1 MAQSD
6 GSLSEDISVTSE
18 DAYSTDDSSVGSHSV
33 STKQTSDLPYTE
45 QARLCKLQR
54 RRNQFLRRRALEKA
68 AALDDDESTVHYGR
82 PRLGLGFPLKN
93 NLTIPSQELRLK
105 DSNLTKIDSP
115 ATLASSFNNIDLSEH
130 ESKDFDSTNAAWS
143 PDKFVKDPFIA
154 STDNVPDL
162 VNNTSND
169 VPDLVN
175 TSNDDSFLLNTS
187 EESQANVTK
196 PTPRWA
202 SFSTTFPKLS
212 AIPPE
217 GLNFLES
224 SHLGPKVVSTQ
235 WTRTE
240 ASSLQ
245 LGDVIIRLN
254 GEDVS
259 NLEADTVS
267 QMMIRMDDCRIV
279 TYLRKNVEL

>member
-1 MAQSD
+1 MIAAR
-6 GSLSEDISVTSE
+6 E
-18 DAYSTDDSSVGSHSV
+18 DARRLRLQ
-33 STKQTSDLPYTE
+33 QTEDAEGENKEHHPLDHVMEEAKLE
-45 QARLCKLQR
+45 QQR
-54 RRNQFLRRRALEKA
+54 RENPSMNWVSRRYRM
-68 AALDDDESTVHYGR
+68 
-82 PRLGLGFPLKN
+82 
-93 NLTIPSQELRLK
+93 Q
-105 DSNLTKIDSP
+105 
-115 ATLASSFNNIDLSEH
+115 
-130 ESKDFDSTNAAWS
+130 
-143 PDKFVKDPFIA
+143 
-154 STDNVPDL
+154 
-162 VNNTSND
+162 NNTSSND

-196 PTPRWA
+196 PTPKWA

-224 SHLGPKVVSTQ
+224 SHLGLKVVSTQ
-235 WTRTE
+235 WTRTDQ
-240 ASSLQ
+240 SSLQ

>member
-18 DAYSTDDSSVGSHSV
+18 DAYSTDDSSVGSHSA
-33 STKQTSDLPYTE
+33 STKQTSDFPYTE

-68 AALDDDESTVHYGR
+68 AAMDDESTVHFGR

-115 ATLASSFNNIDLSEH
+115 ATLASSFNNMDLSEH

-154 STDNVPDL
+154 STDKVPDL
-162 VNNTSND
+162 VNNTSSND

-196 PTPRWA
+196 PTPKWA

>member
-1 MAQSD
+1 M
-6 GSLSEDISVTSE
+6 SEDISVTSE
-18 DAYSTDDSSVGSHSV
+18 DAYSTDDSSVGSHSLC
-33 STKQTSDLPYTE
+33 TKQTSDYPNAE
-45 QARLCKLQR
+45 QARICKLQR

-68 AALDDDESTVHYGR
+68 ATMDEDESTVHYGR
-82 PRLGLGFPLKN
+82 PRLGVGFQLKK

-105 DSNLTKIDSP
+105 TDSNLTEIDSP
-115 ATLASSFNNIDLSEH
+115 ATLASSFNKDLSEH

-143 PDKFVKDPFIA
+143 PDKFVKDPFIT
-154 STDNVPDL
+154 STDKVSDL

-196 PTPRWA
+196 PTPKWA

-212 AIPPE
+212 TIPPG

-224 SHLGPKVVSTQ
+224 SHLGPKVTSTQ
-235 WTRTE
+235 WERTDPS
-240 ASSLQ
+240 SSLQ
-245 LGDVIIRLN
+245 IGDVIIRLN

-259 NLEADTVS
+259 NLEAETVS